1 MPTPIFRQE
10 ALERLSSPERLD
22 ELMHV
27 TSPRSWIALAALG
40 GLIVAA
46 LIWSIFTTLS
56 TTVSGSGVVESG
68 SRTAQG
74 LGAIVYVT
82 PADSFTIRPGEDVT
96 LPQADSQ
103 GGQPSSLHGTVA
115 SIDQIPA
122 SQSDMLR
129 TLGNVELV
137 QLFRA
142 AGQVIPV
149 HVRVTVQRQAGSSS
163 VKSRQRIPLVRATI
177 TTSRKR
183 IISMIIP

>member
-46 LIWSIFTTLS
+46 LIWSAFTTLS
-56 TTVSGSGVVESG
+56 TTVSGSGIVESS

-74 LGAIVYVT
+74 LAAIVYVT
-82 PADSFTIRPGEDVT
+82 PADSLTIRPGEDVT
-96 LPQADSQ
+96 VPQTGSQ
-103 GGQPSSLHGTVA
+103 GGQSSPLHGTVA

-122 SQSDMLR
+122 SQSGMLG
-129 TLGNVELV
+129 TLGNAELV
-137 QLFRA
+137 QLFRT

-149 HVRVTVQRQAGSSS
+149 HVRLAVQRQVGGSS
-163 VKSRQRIPLVRATI
+163 VKSGQQIPLIRATI
-177 TTSRKR
+177 TTSQKR